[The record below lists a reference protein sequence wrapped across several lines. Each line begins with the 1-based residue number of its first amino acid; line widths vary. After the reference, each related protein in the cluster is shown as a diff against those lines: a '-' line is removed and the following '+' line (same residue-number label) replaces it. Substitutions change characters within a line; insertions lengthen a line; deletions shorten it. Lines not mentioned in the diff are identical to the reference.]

1 MTRTT
6 LAGRIADRR
15 GELGISQTDLAHA
28 AGVTLAAVMQWES
41 GQIKSLKG
49 SNLMALADALNVLPR
64 WLESGDGEKVA
75 IPDRKAFR
83 AAIEKRD
90 KAGSER
96 AKLAWERIAASFAK
110 AALASAVIAALCI
123 PPLLAPRDAYGSTLH
138 NAKLHAFVRQV
149 FDNNTHCR
157 QLLARALA
165 WLFGML
171 YTHSLSRSFRQK
183 LWADVIVRLP
193 LNCRTTA

>member
-6 LAGRIADRR
+6 LAERIADRR

-49 SNLMALADALNVLPR
+49 SNLIALADALNVLPR

-83 AAIEKRD
+83 AALAKRD

-96 AKLAWERIAASFAK
+96 ARLAWERIAASFAK

-123 PPLLAPRDAYGSTLH
+123 PPLLAPREGHGAALH
-138 NAKLHAFVRQV
+138 NANRHAAFVRQV

-157 QLLARALA
+157 RLLARSLA
-165 WLFGML
+165 WLLGALMR
-171 YTHSLSRSFRQK
+171 SLSPCFQVAS
-183 LWADVIVRLP
+183 
-193 LNCRTTA
+193 